1 MDRNHGDG
9 GGMLA
14 APNKLS
20 MMLIR
25 SEIKTDDADQE

>member
-9 GGMLA
+9 GSMLA

-20 MMLIR
+20 NGG
-25 SEIKTDDADQE
+25 IKTDDADQE